1 MGAKNHAIIMPD
13 ADKEDAIN
21 ALIGACFGSTGQRC
35 MAIAVAVLVGDAQKW
50 IPDIVAKSKTL
61 TVGAGVDNADV
72 APLNTKAAKE
82 KVERLIADGA
92 KNATVL
98 LDGRGVKVPGY
109 PNGNFVGPTII
120 DNVKPGMAC
129 YDEEIFGPVMIIVRV
144 DTLEE
149 GINLINKNAW
159 GNGTSIFTSNGHTAR
174 KFQTEVEAGQIGLN
188 LPIPVPL
195 PMFSFTG
202 NKQSMWGT
210 ANFYGKGAVA
220 FNTQWKTITAR
231 WKEEKAEAQKLQT
244 SFPTMK

>member
-1 MGAKNHAIIMPD
+1 
-13 ADKEDAIN
+13 
-21 ALIGACFGSTGQRC
+21 
-35 MAIAVAVLVGDAQKW
+35 MAIAVAVMVGDSQKW
-50 IPDIVAKSKTL
+50 IPEIVAKTSKL
-61 TVGAGVDNADV
+61 TVGAGVDNPDI
-72 APLNTKAAKE
+72 APLNTRAAKE
-82 KVERLIADGA
+82 KAERLIADGA
-92 KNATVL
+92 KHATVL
-98 LDGRGVKVPGY
+98 LDGRGVKVAKY

-129 YDEEIFGPVMIIVRV
+129 YDEEIFGPVMVIVRV
-144 DTLEE
+144 DTFEE
-149 GINLINKNAW
+149 GLAIVNNNQW

-210 ANFYGKGAVA
+210 SNFYGKGAIA

-244 SFPTMK
+244 HFPTMK